1 MYRVYR
7 KSRSDCVIRR
17 NNTRGKPESVTEKR
31 LFLLYNNELG
41 YPVYVRLYFFLS
53 NALACFSIRCITK
66 NGSSQMAHR
75 KKKLDV

>member
-1 MYRVYR
+1 MHMYRVYR

-41 YPVYVRLYFFLS
+41 YPVYVRLYFFYQTPSHAFRFAVLRKT
-53 NALACFSIRCITK
+53 AVLKWLIEKK
-66 NGSSQMAHR
+66 N
-75 KKKLDV
+75 